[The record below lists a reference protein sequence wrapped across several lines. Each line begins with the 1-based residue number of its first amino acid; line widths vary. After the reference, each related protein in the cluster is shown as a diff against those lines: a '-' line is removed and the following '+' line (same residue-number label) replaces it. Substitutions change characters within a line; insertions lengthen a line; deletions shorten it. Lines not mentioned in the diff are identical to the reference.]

1 MNKKIKTKLFLC
13 TAILLSITGLV
24 IALYVLSA
32 EEAESFFAFKISF
45 AYTLL
50 ILIGLFWLIAAVS
63 KRLFLLLLNIM
74 HKHGST
80 EKLLLDL
87 RDGTKTFYKE
97 KRRYRRIKT
106 KNQVLTRIIQ
116 KGKDKLIEVIDLSYG
131 GALLGAGQTS
141 FQKGEIVDLSMHLP
155 LFPQPIDVKG
165 RVVRIE
171 PASGKKPKTPN
182 AKNVGVEYL
191 DMARSD
197 REKLIETI
205 NTLYKPR
212 H

>member
-13 TAILLSITGLV
+13 TAVLLSITGLV
-24 IALYVLSA
+24 TALYVLSV

-45 AYTLL
+45 VYTLL
-50 ILIGLFWLIAAVS
+50 ILAALFLFIASVS
-63 KRLFLLLLNIM
+63 KKLFLLISNIL
-74 HKHGST
+74 HKHGGM

-97 KRRYRRIKT
+97 KRKYHRIKT
-106 KNQVLTRIIQ
+106 KGQVLTRIIQ
-116 KGKDKLIEVIDLSYG
+116 KEKDKLIEVLDLSYG
-131 GALLGAGQTS
+131 GALLGARQTS
-141 FQKGEIVDLSMHLP
+141 FQNGETVDLSMHLP

-171 PASGKKPKTPN
+171 RASGRDPKTSD
-182 AKNVGVEYL
+182 AKNVGIEYL
-191 DMARSD
+191 DMPRSD

-205 NTLYKPR
+205 NTLS
-212 H
+212 